1 MQVNGT
7 AVASLPLFI
16 RTKFGDAGFNRWIQS
31 LSEEAAK
38 VYSTTIFPSS
48 WYPLDKVV
56 IEPTRK
62 FCDLFYGGNIKGAWE
77 GGRFSADYG
86 LKGVLKIFVKVAS
99 VNILIKKAGMILP
112 TYYKPSNITIIENDK
127 GKACIQI
134 TNFPEMDQI
143 IEFRIA
149 GWIERAI
156 EISGGKY
163 VTVIITKSL
172 VKGDPYSEI
181 KITWL

>member
-16 RTKFGDAGFNRWIQS
+16 RSKFGEAGFNRWIQS
-31 LSEEAAK
+31 LPAEAAK
-38 VYSTTIFPSS
+38 IYSTNIFPSS

-62 FCDLFYGGNIKGAWE
+62 FCDLFYGGNLKGAWE

-99 VNILIKKAGMILP
+99 VNLLIKKAGLILP
-112 TYYKPSNITIIENDK
+112 TYYKPSEITLIENEK
-127 GKACIQI
+127 GKACIRI
-134 TNFPEMDQI
+134 TKFPEMDQI

-156 EISGGKY
+156 EIGGGKN
-163 VTVIITKSL
+163 VKVIISSSL

-181 KITWL
+181 KISWL